1 MYRYI
6 TDELIQQ
13 LNRELGRDHD
23 GDAKVVLLGGAG
35 AQEGK
40 RSVYRFWPDIVKR
53 AETDESGATERD
65 MFEVGLYSC

>member
-1 MYRYI
+1 VFDLQGDELAERGEE
-6 TDELIQQ
+6 ELIQQ

-40 RSVYRFWPDIVKR
+40 RRVSLLAGHR
-53 AETDESGATERD
+53 ETSGI
-65 MFEVGLYSC
+65 